1 VNKTHNSSSEEESS
15 DSKSFESDFSSKDIN
30 GTIKVSFGIEAVS
43 HNDITLQVQGNSS
56 LGSIYRK
63 QQLTNKKWDREGP
76 LPGFMMRR
84 WFSVDPNI
92 DQYVRLLFKNDLD
105 SIGELLHWEKDQK
118 GRLALILIC
127 D

>member
-1 VNKTHNSSSEEESS
+1 
-15 DSKSFESDFSSKDIN
+15 
-30 GTIKVSFGIEAVS
+30 
-43 HNDITLQVQGNSS
+43 
-56 LGSIYRK
+56 
-63 QQLTNKKWDREGP
+63 
-76 LPGFMMRR
+76 MMRR

-127 D
+127 DQLSRNVYRGDAHQFTFDHVALGICKKLITKPDIFG